1 MYTIQRKLLALILGA
16 TAACSTQA
24 PKQAT
29 QRIAITTPVSA
40 TPTDHRMGPALSN
53 PAFRSVSGDE
63 LSSTGYAGNIST
75 ALRLTVPI
83 LQ

>member
-1 MYTIQRKLLALILGA
+1 MYIIQRKLLALIVGA

-24 PKQAT
+24 PKQT
-29 QRIAITTPVSA
+29 RQRIAITAPA
-40 TPTDHRMGPALSN
+40 CAICTDLRTGPALSN
-53 PAFRSVSGDE
+53 PALRSVSGNE
-63 LSSTGYAGNIST
+63 LSSTGYAGNLSK